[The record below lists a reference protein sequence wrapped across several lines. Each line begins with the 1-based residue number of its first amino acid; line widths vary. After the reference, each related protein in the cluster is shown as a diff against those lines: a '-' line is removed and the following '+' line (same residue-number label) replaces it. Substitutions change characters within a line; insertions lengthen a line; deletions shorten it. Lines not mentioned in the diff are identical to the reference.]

1 MHHHIDRHPH
11 RYKYITSLV
20 EPNSAKSISNLKKF
34 RAECWNG
41 ISVELGFPLCF
52 DLFLC
57 GTHYTMHQSNKHFW
71 AFFSLPLPLSVSKI
85 RFVINYLFK
94 IGIQTIRRRIFS
106 IQKKWWWLHS
116 SLDFTHYVWLASPS
130 DEYFIRFKW
139 TNSILTHLL
148 YTCSMPSNRFAYFDG
163 GINWASQFNYIT
175 IIIRFEIC
183 FNKQLVHHLLWIY
196 HVEMSGVAFVISA
209 AIVRA

>member
-11 RYKYITSLV
+11 RYKYITSSV
-20 EPNSAKSISNLKKF
+20 EPNSAKSISNLKNF

-71 AFFSLPLPLSVSKI
+71 AFFSLSLSLSVSKI

-94 IGIQTIRRRIFS
+94 IGIQTIRCRIFS
-106 IQKKWWWLHS
+106 IPKKNDDDCTLLWTLLTMFGWHRRAMNISYASNGQTLFWHIF
-116 SLDFTHYVWLASPS
+116 FTHVLCHQIDLPISMGASIERVNLIILQSSFDLKYVL
-130 DEYFIRFKW
+130 I
-139 TNSILTHLL
+139 NS
-148 YTCSMPSNRFAYFDG
+148 
-163 GINWASQFNYIT
+163 
-175 IIIRFEIC
+175 
-183 FNKQLVHHLLWIY
+183 
-196 HVEMSGVAFVISA
+196 
-209 AIVRA
+209 